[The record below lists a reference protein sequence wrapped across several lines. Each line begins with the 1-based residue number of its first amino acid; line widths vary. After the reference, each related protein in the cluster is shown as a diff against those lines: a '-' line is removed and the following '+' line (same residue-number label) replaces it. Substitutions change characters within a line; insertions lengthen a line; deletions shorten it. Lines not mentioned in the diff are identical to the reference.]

1 MAMSAWYAGPVL
13 LSVLIGLLLV
23 LVVWGFQRVR
33 ARQTLCAEPD
43 WHDDVLVGTLILAAF
58 AVGIFLTY
66 ALLNLFT

>member
-1 MAMSAWYAGPVL
+1 MSAWYAVPMLV
-13 LSVLIGLLLV
+13 SVVIGLLLV

-33 ARQTLCAEPD
+33 ARQIVCAEPD
-43 WHDDVLVGTLILAAF
+43 WRDDILVGTLMLAAF